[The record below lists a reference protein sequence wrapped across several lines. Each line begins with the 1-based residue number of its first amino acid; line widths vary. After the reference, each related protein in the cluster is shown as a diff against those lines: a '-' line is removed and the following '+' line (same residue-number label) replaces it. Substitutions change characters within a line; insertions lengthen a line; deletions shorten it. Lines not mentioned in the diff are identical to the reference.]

1 MPPRARAGQVKG
13 NADDVL
19 WRWLY
24 SASCDVV
31 APGGRARGAVGY
43 PVRNAAS
50 CIAAGIQTPV
60 EACSAAQCH
69 RQPAAPRPNTDAC
82 PKWTAGWKYI
92 SDSALPHGGG
102 RKGRCHLKQLA
113 ER

>member
-31 APGGRARGAVGY
+31 APGGRAREAAGY
-43 PVRNAAS
+43 ATQLHALQLGFRLLQKPVQQPSATDSRPHHVLTQMRVRN
-50 CIAAGIQTPV
+50 GRRV
-60 EACSAAQCH
+60 EEH
-69 RQPAAPRPNTDAC
+69 
-82 PKWTAGWKYI
+82 I
-92 SDSALPHGGG
+92 SDSALPFGGG
-102 RKGRCHLKQLA
+102 RKGVT
-113 ER
+113 